1 LKHRNVRTGT
11 PWLGVAVL
19 IALMLFGAAAQPLNA
34 QSKEFTPTIFDI
46 DPFGGYQWYH
56 GGRVQDLQDGVL
68 GGIRF
73 TWDFHKYFGLEGGL
87 TYGKDDVRLVTPQNT
102 FVRFDANS
110 WQLAVNP
117 VIHFAPRGSRIRP
130 FLTVGPAAMWYRPHS
145 RSINVSS
152 PAYTYTLAPKEE
164 PALIYGG
171 GLKVRL
177 TDIIGIRFDLRGLWS
192 KASHYDLPTVPTG
205 PLNIYS
211 PKNFTDEAF
220 QMTAGLMI
228 HLGKRT
234 PPPVVTVATNP
245 PGLMITVDSVKS
257 TAPKTFDWKPGSNH
271 ELATDSPQM
280 QGTATCTFQSWSDDG
295 AQTHTVKGPSTD
307 TRYTAQ
313 FSCREPDRRP
323 EFEITGIVGAHDVCA
338 GDPLELRATTTG
350 VPSDATYAWTVN
362 GSSVSGSGSM
372 ATISTGSLSGSPTA
386 TLTISAGGVTK
397 TRSVSFRI
405 LGGGPPTVNF
415 EQPKSPI
422 TVGEK
427 VTLNAT
433 GTADGNCGSVTVVCR
448 ASEGT
453 VSGNVY
459 DSTTVTFDPRATQRQ
474 EKTVLITCTG
484 TDARGRTG
492 DATRNITVT
501 SSPTAR
507 RLDDIVFAKN
517 NARVNNCAKRLLL
530 EELTPM
536 LRDNPGSQVILIGH
550 RDSGEAGKTLDRMRV
565 LNTAAVLSAG
575 TGICPSLELDRV
587 KVKMVGTDQTSQ
599 TRPSFCG
606 ASTNIKERA
615 GSSVSESDAKSQYRR
630 VEIWF
635 VPAGASAPSDAGDAQ
650 AAPASDIKKLR
661 CPR

>member
-1 LKHRNVRTGT
+1 M
-11 PWLGVAVL
+11 
-19 IALMLFGAAAQPLNA
+19 IALMLVGAAAQPLSA
-34 QSKEFTPTIFDI
+34 QSKEFTPTIFDLE
-46 DPFGGYQWYH
+46 PFGGYQWYH
-56 GGRVQDLQDGVL
+56 GGRIQDLQSGVL

-73 TWDFHKYFGLEGGL
+73 TWDFHKYFGLETGL
-87 TYGKDDVRLVTPQNT
+87 TYGKDDVRLVTPQSS
-102 FVRFDANS
+102 FVRFDANT

-117 VIHFAPRGSRIRP
+117 VINFTPRGSRIRP
-130 FLTVGPAAMWYRPHS
+130 FLTAGPASMWYRPHS
-145 RSINVSS
+145 RSINVPVAGGATFSY
-152 PAYTYTLAPKEE
+152 PLAPKPE

-171 GLKVRL
+171 GLKIRL
-177 TDIIGIRFDLRGLWS
+177 TDVLGVRFDVRGLWS
-192 KASHYDLPTVPTG
+192 KAAHYDLPTVPQG
-205 PLNIYS
+205 PLGLYS
-211 PKNFTDEAF
+211 PKNFTEEAL
-220 QMTAGLMI
+220 QLTAGLTI
-228 HLGKRT
+228 HLGHKKPP
-234 PPPVVTVATNP
+234 PPPVETTVTTIPA
-245 PGLMITVDSVKS
+245 GLSVMVDGTSY
-257 TAPKTFDWKPGSNH
+257 TAPKLFTWAPGSSHTIN
-271 ELATDSPQM
+271 APSPQS
-280 QGTATCTFQSWSDDG
+280 QGSSEYLFDNWSDGG
-295 AQTHTVKGPSTD
+295 AQSHTVQGGTTST
-307 TRYTAQ
+307 TYTAQ
-313 FSCREPDRRP
+313 FRARQAPQW
-323 EFEITGIVGAHDVCA
+323 EITGIVGAHDVCA
-338 GDPLELRATTTG
+338 GDTLELRATTTG
-350 VPSDATYAWTVN
+350 VPSDATYSWTVN

-372 ATISTGSLSGSPTA
+372 ATINTSSLSGSATA
-386 TLTISAGGVTK
+386 TLTISAGGITK
-397 TRSVSFRI
+397 SANASFRV

-415 EQPKSPI
+415 EQPRSPI

-433 GTADGNCGSVTVVCR
+433 GTADGNCGGVTVVCR

-459 DSTTVTFDPRATQRQ
+459 DSSTVSFDPRATQRQ
-474 EKTVLITCTG
+474 EKTVVITCTG
-484 TDARGRTG
+484 TDARGQTG
-492 DATRNITVT
+492 SATRNITVT

>member
-1 LKHRNVRTGT
+1 M
-11 PWLGVAVL
+11 
-19 IALMLFGAAAQPLNA
+19 IALLLLGAAAQPLNA

-68 GGIRF
+68 GGIRI
-73 TWDFHKYFGLEGGL
+73 TWDFHKYFGLEAGL
-87 TYGKDDVRLVTPQNT
+87 TYGKDDVRLLTPQST

-117 VIHFAPRGSRIRP
+117 VFHFTPRGSRLRP

-152 PAYTYTLAPKEE
+152 PAFTYPLAPKEE
-164 PALIYGG
+164 PAMIYGG
-171 GLKVRL
+171 GLKIRL
-177 TDIIGIRFDLRGLWS
+177 TDVIGIRFDLRGLWS

-220 QMTAGLMI
+220 QVTAGLMI
-228 HLGKRT
+228 HLGKRK
-234 PPPVVTVATNP
+234 PPPIYTVGTNP
-245 PGLMITVDSVKS
+245 PGLTVTVDNMKS
-257 TAPKTFDWKPGSNH
+257 SETKTYDWKPGSSH
-271 ELATDSPQM
+271 DLAADSPQM
-280 QGTATCTFQSWSDDG
+280 RGTETCTFDNWSNGGPQSQKVT
-295 AQTHTVKGPSTD
+295 APPAD
-307 TRYTAQ
+307 TRYTAN
-313 FSCREPDRRP
+313 FTCR
-323 EFEITGIVGAHDVCA
+323 GIPPPNPPVIDNILGAHDVCA
-338 GDPLELRATTTG
+338 GDPVELRATTTN
-350 VPSDATYAWTVN
+350 VPSDATYSWTVN
-362 GSSVSGSGSM
+362 GSSVSASGST
-372 ATISTGSLSGSPTA
+372 ATINTSSLSGSVTA
-386 TLTISAGGVTK
+386 TLTINGSNGTATK
-397 TRSVSFRI
+397 SVSFRI

-427 VTLNAT
+427 VPLNAT
-433 GTADGNCGSVTVVCR
+433 GAADGGCGNVTVVCR

-453 VSGNVY
+453 VSGMVY
-459 DSTTVTFDPRATQRQ
+459 DSSTVTFDPRASQRQ
-474 EKTVLITCTG
+474 EKTVVITCTG

-550 RDSGEAGKTLDRMRV
+550 RDSGETGKTLDRMRV

-587 KVKMVGTDQTSQ
+587 KVKMVGTDQSSQ

-606 ASTNIKERA
+606 ASTNIKERS

-650 AAPASDIKKLR
+650 PAPATDIKKLR
-661 CPR
+661 CPK